1 MATPIL
7 TLRRLAAALP
17 IVFIL
22 HVIEEAPGFVAWF
35 NSLVARQISQ
45 QLFLAVNATA
55 FVITVFVAVV
65 VAVGRERVSAFV
77 GVGWVGFLML
87 ANGIFHLI
95 GTLAL
100 GRYCPGVI
108 TGTLLYLPLSL
119 LFMRAVVL
127 ELSVPPRVVLAVA
140 LLGGIPMYI
149 HGYLIV
155 FRGSRLF

>member
-1 MATPIL
+1 
-7 TLRRLAAALP
+7 LP

-22 HVIEEAPGFVAWF
+22 HVIEEAPGFVPWF
-35 NSLVARQISQ
+35 DSLVAHHISQ
-45 QLFLAVNATA
+45 QLFLTVNATA
-55 FVITVFVAVV
+55 FVITVFVAIV
-65 VAVGRERVSAFV
+65 VAVGRERVSALV

-87 ANGIFHLI
+87 ANGILHLV

-119 LFMRAVVL
+119 LFMRTVVL
-127 ELSVPPRVVLAVA
+127 EFGVPLRVVLAVA

>member
-1 MATPIL
+1 M
-7 TLRRLAAALP
+7 P

-22 HVIEEAPGFVAWF
+22 HVIEEASGFVAWF
-35 NSLVARQISQ
+35 NSLVARHISQ
-45 QLFLAVNATA
+45 QLFLTVNATA
-55 FVITVFVAVV
+55 LVITVFVAIV
-65 VAVGRERVSAFV
+65 VAAGRESVSALV

-87 ANGIFHLI
+87 ANGIFHLA
-95 GTLAL
+95 GTFAL

-119 LFMRAVVL
+119 LFMRTVVL
-127 ELSVPPRVVLAVA
+127 ELALPPRVVLAVA